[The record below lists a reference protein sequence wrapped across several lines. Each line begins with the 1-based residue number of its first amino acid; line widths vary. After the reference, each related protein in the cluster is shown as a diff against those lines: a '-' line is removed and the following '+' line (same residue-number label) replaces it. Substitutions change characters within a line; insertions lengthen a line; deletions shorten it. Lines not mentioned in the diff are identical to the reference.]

1 MMHIGVLGGLY
12 NRDNVISNVEGY
24 IYILSMI
31 LMIGYIRG
39 LGQGMRSDPEG
50 KLRGSGPK
58 DLRTSGQS
66 PSPLGMG
73 PTGKLPEEENADT
86 MFAKSK
92 DSPLGNNS
100 NKEERGEGWEME
112 VEVVLLSVMGM
123 VLLVWSYDLISTY
136 LAIELQSLALYM
148 ITSRSEEGMGAISG
162 IKYYILGIL
171 SSSILLMGIVLMYQG
186 TGTTHNEG
194 IRMILETKEMRV
206 VEIGGYLMISGI
218 LFKLALPPFHNWA
231 PDVYEGVVTRITSWI
246 AVMGKVSYLFYI
258 YNVRIYNMGILEGII
273 VGALVIGSVM
283 GLTQNRVKRLLA
295 YSTINQMGFILMGLL
310 TVGVISR
317 VSFIF
322 YNVQYW
328 LTLVNSFCILIALG
342 GRYDIRYIS
351 SLYRESPVLLITLV
365 INIYSL
371 IGIPPLIGFFGKQMV
386 ISSSLLGGYVGL
398 VTVAIITSVI
408 SGGYYLRV
416 ITTGCIERPSPRLSS
431 VIQGDNQRLSSD
443 VEGDA
448 EDDSGSDRNNEG
460 CPIPLSWVIS
470 TITLITI
477 LYSIRPRMV
486 TIPIILMT

>member
-1 MMHIGVLGGLY
+1 MW
-12 NRDNVISNVEGY
+12 RD
-24 IYILSMI
+24 IYILSVV
-31 LMIGYIRG
+31 LMLGYIGGRG
-39 LGQGMRSDPEG
+39 T
-50 KLRGSGPK
+50 K
-58 DLRTSGQS
+58 
-66 PSPLGMG
+66 
-73 PTGKLPEEENADT
+73 TG
-86 MFAKSK
+86 
-92 DSPLGNNS
+92 
-100 NKEERGEGWEME
+100 NKEERREEGWEME

-136 LAIELQSLALYM
+136 LAIELQGLALYM

-162 IKYYILGIL
+162 MKYYILGIL

-194 IRMILETKEMRV
+194 IRMIMETEEMGV
-206 VEIGGYLMISGI
+206 VKVGGYMMISGI

-246 AVMGKVSYLFYI
+246 AVMGKISYLFYI
-258 YNVRIYNMGILEGII
+258 YNVRVYDMGIMEGVI

-295 YSTINQMGFILMGLL
+295 YSTINQMGYPLMGLL
-310 TVGVISR
+310 TVGVVSR

-328 LTLVNSFCILIALG
+328 VTLVNSFSILIALG

-365 INIYSL
+365 VNIYSL

-416 ITTGCIERPSPRLSS
+416 ITSGCLNSKSGQAKGAKGIQMLRIE
-431 VIQGDNQRLSSD
+431 
-443 VEGDA
+443 
-448 EDDSGSDRNNEG
+448 
-460 CPIPLSWVIS
+460 CPTSLSWVIS
-470 TITLITI
+470 IITLITI
-477 LYSIRPRMV
+477 LYSIRPKMV
-486 TIPIILMT
+486 TIPITLMCGI